1 MRQTVCNFLQ
11 CNMSKRGDH
20 GTAYESD
27 GWGVGV
33 GGGGW
38 GAVALWKSFSSI

>member
-11 CNMSKRGDH
+11 CNMSKRVDH

-27 GWGVGV
+27 IWGEG
-33 GGGGW
+33 
-38 GAVALWKSFSSI
+38 GAVALWKSFF